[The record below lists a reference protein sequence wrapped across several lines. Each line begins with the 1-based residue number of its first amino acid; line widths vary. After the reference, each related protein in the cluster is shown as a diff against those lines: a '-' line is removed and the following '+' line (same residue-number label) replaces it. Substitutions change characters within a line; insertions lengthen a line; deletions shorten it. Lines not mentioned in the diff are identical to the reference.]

1 MKHHA
6 IRVLVLCAIVAGMA
20 RQEPTRVS
28 AGPTQAVQ
36 LTNYAATLLAQQNGS
51 GAAGAVAIV
60 KGATAITVAVT
71 VAGLTPMSAYRA
83 RIQSG
88 GSCNGNGTVVDQL
101 STLQADPM
109 GDAMAF
115 TNIHSGSV
123 SAAGYYLT
131 VLSTAA
137 KPMSVACG
145 NLKTPDLTVPLTAVG
160 GSKVK
165 AVALLNLHAPVNGAS
180 TQLGTQVLVYAG
192 GLQPKTPQ
200 ANHIHA
206 GLCGMPSP
214 VRYPLIT
221 LVPDAQGRA
230 VAGTGITDLVP
241 TTGLSI
247 HIHDDTFKVIACG
260 NISP

>member
-1 MKHHA
+1 MKQHA
-6 IRVLVLCAIVAGMA
+6 IRVLALCVIAAGMA
-20 RQEPTRVS
+20 RQEPVGVS
-28 AGPTQAVQ
+28 AGPAQALQ
-36 LTNYAATLLAQQNGS
+36 PTNYAATLLAQQNGS

-60 KGATAITVAVT
+60 KSANAITVAVS
-71 VAGLTPMSAYRA
+71 VGGLTPKNAYQA

-101 STLQADPM
+101 STLNADSM

-115 TNIHSGSV
+115 TSIHSASV
-123 SAAGYYLT
+123 PATGYYVT
-131 VLSTAA
+131 VLTTAA
-137 KPMSVACG
+137 KPMSVVCG
-145 NLKTPDLTVPLTAVG
+145 NLKTPDLAVQLNAVG

-165 AVALLNLHAPVNGAS
+165 AVALFNLHAPVDGAT
-180 TQLGTQVLVYAG
+180 TQLGTQVLVYAT

-206 GLCGMPSP
+206 GLCGVPSP
-214 VRYPLIT
+214 VRYPLMT

-230 VAGTGITDLVP
+230 VAGTGITDIVP

-247 HIHDDTFKVIACG
+247 HIHDDTFKLTACG
-260 NISP
+260 NLSP